1 MARGSQHE
9 GRFDYVLV
17 ETPVLENPGPII
29 AELWTDEELEA
40 GASLDGVV
48 TLVDG
53 RNIGRQLSAVEEQQQ
68 QHPRVDRTGCEAAL
82 QVALADVIL
91 LNKMDL
97 LSPEEAEAVRT
108 TLRGINAAADIVATT
123 HSAVDLGLLLNRGAY
138 RMRGGR
144 SVAHAWLLQQQAQ
157 EPQELQLSSSLSSH
171 ECSSASSP
179 CALVHDAGVRTLAL
193 RAPAPVDVAALR
205 VWLEGLIWSSGSGS
219 GSSSSGST
227 KKKPEL
233 MRAKGVLDVAGSDNA
248 HLLQAVYELYDIAPG
263 PAWSSLLNT
272 NTTTTMP
279 RATRIVLIGRGLDEE
294 QLAAGLRACC
304 RTC

>member
-17 ETPVLENPGPII
+17 ETTGLANPGPII

-219 GSSSSGST
+219 GSSSSIGST

-248 HLLQAVYELYDIAPG
+248 HLLQAVYELYDIVP
-263 PAWSSLLNT
+263 
-272 NTTTTMP
+272 
-279 RATRIVLIGRGLDEE
+279 VY
-294 QLAAGLRACC
+294 GLRLWC
-304 RTC
+304 RHSSTQTQQQQCRVRRGSC